1 MNTQQIPNAAEK
13 EKHSHHRTGPVSG
26 LILVAWCQESVQCH
40 LPLDCAHH
48 DGSVRNS
55 VMPTKSS
62 LRKAHTVE
70 QFRVARVGMEGVIFR
85 ATDPKNYFAWFV
97 FDGTVQL
104 VKPLSAQHGPI
115 NRRGH
120 VALLKEIFQ
129 TRLIE

>member
-1 MNTQQIPNAAEK
+1 VPLTIGL
-13 EKHSHHRTGPVSG
+13 RTPRW
-26 LILVAWCQESVQCH
+26 LRAKL
-40 LPLDCAHH
+40 
-48 DGSVRNS
+48 

-85 ATDPKNYFAWFV
+85 ATDPQNYFAWFV

-104 VKPLSAQHGPI
+104 VKHLSAQHGMI

-129 TRLIE
+129 TRLIESILCGTEINVGELRRSTNDELPGGINIP